1 MAAGSWPMVTPR
13 SVTEQDARVTVG
25 NKHRQFRVLKQTKAK
40 RRLDYYMETR
50 SLFRKLFAQVLG
62 LLLLLSSGS
71 LPAMAQDDNS
81 NPGPSPTPGNSQ
93 PQAPAA
99 GKMQNPEK
107 MKKRRLAHL
116 EKITQLTPDQQTKVT
131 PIISDYVDQLITVK
145 NDGSL
150 QPEAK
155 QAKQKELRKKFTQE
169 VKAILTPQQRQ
180 ALRNASKNK
189 QQQGKGSSQNG
200 NAEEDQFEQGSNQPG
215 PGI

>member
-1 MAAGSWPMVTPR
+1 MAAPR
-13 SVTEQDARVTVG
+13 SVTEQDARVTVA
-25 NKHRQFRVLKQTKAK
+25 QQTPSIQSTETNKAK

-71 LPAMAQDDNS
+71 LPAMAQDDSS

-93 PQAPAA
+93 PQAPAP
-99 GKMQNPEK
+99 GKMQQLSPEK

-131 PIISDYVDQLITVK
+131 PIISDFVDQLVVVR
-145 NDGSL
+145 NDSSL

-169 VKAILTPQQRQ
+169 IKAVLTPQQRQ
-180 ALRNASKNK
+180 ALKNASKNK
-189 QQQGKGSSQNG
+189 QQQGKGPNQNG

>member
-1 MAAGSWPMVTPR
+1 M
-13 SVTEQDARVTVG
+13 Q
-25 NKHRQFRVLKQTKAK
+25 
-40 RRLDYYMETR
+40 TR

-71 LPAMAQDDNS
+71 LPAMAQDDSS

-93 PQAPAA
+93 PQAPAPS
-99 GKMQNPEK
+99 KMQQLNPEK

-116 EKITQLTPDQQTKVT
+116 EKIAQLTADQQNKVT
-131 PIISDYVDQLITVK
+131 PIISDFVDQLVAVR

-169 VKAILTPQQRQ
+169 IKAVLTPEQRQ
-180 ALRNASKNK
+180 AVRNASKN
-189 QQQGKGSSQNG
+189 QQHQGKAPSQNG
-200 NAEEDQFEQGSNQPG
+200 NTEENQFEEGSNQPG